1 MEVDWYCQNRDCGWS
16 VTLSLSDREETNP
29 RCICGWPLK
38 RGNPPLASNYL
49 EFLRN
54 EHSLENAGQTR
65 KE

>member
-1 MEVDWYCQNRDCGWS
+1 
-16 VTLSLSDREETNP
+16 
-29 RCICGWPLK
+29 LK